1 MKIGKCNVPALL
13 SIFCRSDADK
23 PPFDD
28 EESNKGHSIDERVPN
43 QGLGE
48 DEFFTAA
55 DLNQYMYQDNPT
67 ALNRTF
73 EQFSRYEGGS

>member
-1 MKIGKCNVPALL
+1 MKIGKFNVPALL

-55 DLNQYMYQDNPT
+55 DLNQYMY
-67 ALNRTF
+67 
-73 EQFSRYEGGS
+73 